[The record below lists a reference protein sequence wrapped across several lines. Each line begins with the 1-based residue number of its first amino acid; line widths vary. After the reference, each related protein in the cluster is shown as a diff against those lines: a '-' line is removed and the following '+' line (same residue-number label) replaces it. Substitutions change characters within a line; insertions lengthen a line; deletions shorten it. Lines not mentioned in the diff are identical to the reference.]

1 MPGARLTQEDRSR
14 IAAWLADGLGYAE
27 IGRRLGRPTS
37 TISREVA
44 RNGTPGAY
52 LSEHAQQ
59 AAGHRA
65 RRRRPRPSGA
75 TTDKQTTE
83 VVRGFVDQFA
93 TLLAATGLPRMTAR
107 VFVCLLAAD
116 ASGLTAVELVHRLQ
130 VSPASVSKSIGYLEA
145 MDLVV
150 RRLDPGGRR
159 ERYVIDDD
167 VWLRAWQSDTSA
179 HGEIALAAQQGV
191 EIFGADTTAGVRLG
205 KMGQFFAHLS
215 QQMSGSMLAE
225 PAVHDSL
232 TVLAALVHAGRPL
245 ILTTLATALDWPRDR
260 LTAALEAIQR
270 HPAIAD
276 PLVLRTIEPQAYT
289 ITTRPDRL
297 SPAQRQALEDVSHT
311 QRRARDR
318 TRQLPPSSAPSP
330 LRSVASTT
338 PPDPATR

>member
-1 MPGARLTQEDRSR
+1 MNARKGTPMPGARLTREDRSR

-52 LSEHAQQ
+52 LPEHAQQ

-65 RRRRPRPSGA
+65 RRRKPRPSEA
-75 TTDKQTTE
+75 TTGEQATE

-107 VFVCLLAAD
+107 VFVCLLTAD
-116 ASGLTAVELVHRLQ
+116 TGGLTAADLVHRLQ

-150 RRLDPGGRR
+150 RRPDPGGRR

-179 HGEIALAAQQGV
+179 HGEIAAAAQQGI
-191 EIFGADTTAGVRLG
+191 ELFGADTTAGVRLG
-205 KMGQFFAHLS
+205 KMGQFFARLS

-225 PAVHDSL
+225 PVVHDAL
-232 TVLAALVHAGRPL
+232 TVVAALVHAGRPL
-245 ILTTLATALDWPRDR
+245 TRTTLATALDWPRDR
-260 LTAALEAIQR
+260 LAAALEAIHL

-276 PLVLRTIEPQAYT
+276 PLVLRTTERQTCT
-289 ITTRPDRL
+289 IITRLDRL
-297 SPAQRQALEDVSHT
+297 SPAQRQALDDMSHT
-311 QRRARDR
+311 RRRASRPDQ
-318 TRQLPPSSAPSP
+318 TAPT
-330 LRSVASTT
+330 LR
-338 PPDPATR
+338 

>member
-1 MPGARLTQEDRSR
+1 MPGGRLTHEDRSQ

-52 LSEHAQQ
+52 LPGHAQQ

-65 RRRRPRPSGA
+65 RRRKPRPSEA
-75 TTDKQTTE
+75 TTDQQAAE

-107 VFVCLLAAD
+107 VFVSLLIAD
-116 ASGLTAVELVHRLQ
+116 ASGLTSAELVHRLQ
-130 VSPASVSKSIGYLEA
+130 VSPASVSKSIRYLEA

-150 RRLDPGGRR
+150 RRPDAGGRR

-179 HGEIALAAQQGV
+179 HGEIAVAAQQGI
-191 EIFGADTTAGVRLG
+191 EIFGADTTAGARLG
-205 KMGQFFAHLS
+205 RMGQFFARLS
-215 QQMSGSMLAE
+215 RQMSGSMLAE
-225 PAVHDSL
+225 PVVHDAL

-245 ILTTLATALDWPRDR
+245 TLTTLATALDWPRDR
-260 LTAALEAIQR
+260 LTAALDAIHL

-276 PLVLRTIEPQAYT
+276 PLVLRTIAPQTYT
-289 ITTRPDRL
+289 ITTGPDRL
-297 SPAQRQALEDVSHT
+297 SPAQRQALEEVSHT
-311 QRRARDR
+311 RHGASRPEQTAPTSARGGQVG
-318 TRQLPPSSAPSP
+318 TA
-330 LRSVASTT
+330 
-338 PPDPATR
+338 